1 MSRMKDLLL
10 TIEEVNT
17 ELATL
22 SEAEREAR
30 IEQIWEEMMNDHELL
45 RQYEAMS
52 HAAELENFSPFDTV
66 NS

>member
-17 ELATL
+17 ELANL
-22 SEAEREAR
+22 SEEDREAR
-30 IEQIWEEMMNDHELL
+30 IEEIWEELMNDHELL